1 MDSGPH
7 SLLFVHPSAE
17 ARLAAAEAFVLGHAG
32 RGEPVLVVGASRA
45 AADELVA
52 RVAIRCGGLVGV
64 SRAGIGEL
72 ATRLALPIL
81 AAKGLLPTPALGDEA
96 VAARATFES
105 VASGELTYFEPV
117 AGMPGFPRALGRT
130 LAEIRMAG
138 LGPDGLGGDE
148 AVTDLA
154 RLLDRVN
161 AERQRAGAV
170 DYAALLATAAEA
182 AGRPDSP
189 IRDVHALLLDVSASS
204 AVEARFVEALA
215 ASATSFLATIPE
227 GDARTRQALSS
238 IPVAAAEPPVPARQV
253 KPRGRRGKAGPDAE
267 PAAALE
273 RALHHLQRYLFSP
286 DAPPAG
292 AEDDSVVIFSAPG
305 EGREAVEVARRILEE
320 AARGVPFDE
329 IGVLL
334 RAPQTYLSLLE
345 HALERAGVPAWYH
358 RGTRRPD
365 PSGRAL
371 LALVACA
378 EEGLSARRF
387 AEYVSLGQVP
397 TGAAG
402 ATGRGQV
409 STGAAGAIGC
419 GQVPTGAAGAIE
431 PGQVRTGAGTPEVE
445 RREPGVGGNP
455 GAASWSPALDE
466 SVDALVPARDRVDD
480 IQPEEERRVQSAR
493 GETPRDVAGTLRAP
507 WRWEDLIVEAAVIG
521 GIDRW
526 RRRLAGLEQD
536 YAARLREVESED
548 PQSSRTRALRRDAE
562 QLRALQAFALPVLG
576 EMAAWPEEQRWGD
589 WLHAL
594 TTLAPTVLARPARV
608 LRALQELAP
617 LSAIG
622 PVTLR
627 EVREVLAP
635 RLSTLTHEP
644 PRRRFGRVF
653 VGTPHAARGRAFRV
667 VFVPGLAERMFP
679 QRIREDA
686 LLLDH
691 RREGLGAVLARQ
703 PARAADE
710 RLQLMLAA
718 GAARERLYVSYPRI
732 ELSESRP
739 RVPSFYV
746 LDIVRAIEG
755 VIPSASRVAERAYR
769 EGGSRLAWPAPDDPS
784 RAIDAFEHDLST
796 IGALLASRDPLAA
809 RGRARYLYELSPE
822 LQRSLTTRWVRWHRR
837 QWETADGLVRSVPE
851 TTAPALA
858 RHRLGARPYS
868 LTALQ
873 RFAACPYQFMLAAIY
888 RLAPLEEPAPLQKLD
903 PLTRGNLFHRI
914 QTHALRKLQS
924 MHLLPL
930 SPETLPRA
938 QKMLEWS
945 MTEVEKA
952 AYDDLAPAIERVWRD
967 EMALMGRD
975 LKIWLENL
983 AVEGAE
989 WTPERFELAFG
1000 LEDRGDRDPASSPEP
1015 ARVDGRF
1022 LLRGSIDMVERHRQ
1036 TGMLRV
1042 TDHKTGKNR
1051 TEPGTTIVS
1060 GGRVLQPVIYGLALE
1075 AMSPEN
1081 KVYSGR
1087 LSFCTAAGGFTYHEI
1102 PLLDAARRT
1111 ALQVLEIADRGIEHG
1126 LLAARP
1132 DQEACRWCDFTAV
1145 CGRDEER
1152 RTRRKDPSRFSDLD
1166 ALRELP

>member
-1 MDSGPH
+1 MLRH
-7 SLLFVHPSAE
+7 AE
-17 ARLAAAEAFVLGHAG
+17 AG
-32 RGEPVLVVGASRA
+32 RAVLVVGASRA

-52 RVAIRCGGLVGV
+52 RVAIRRGGLVGV
-64 SRAGIGEL
+64 SRAGVGEL
-72 ATRLALPIL
+72 ATRLALPLL
-81 AAKGLLPTPALGDEA
+81 AARGLLPTPALGDEA

-105 VASGELTYFEPV
+105 AASGELKYFEPV

-138 LGPDGLGGDE
+138 LGPEALGGDE

-182 AGRPDSP
+182 AGRPGSS
-189 IRDVHALLLDVSASS
+189 IRDAHVLLLDVPASS
-204 AVEARFVEALA
+204 AAEARFVEALA
-215 ASATSFLATIPE
+215 AGAQSLLATIPD
-227 GDARTRQALSS
+227 GDARTRQGLGSM
-238 IPVAAAEPPVPARQV
+238 AAAAAGQPAPAGRA
-253 KPRGRRGKAGPDAE
+253 KPAARRKKAGQEAGATGTAE
-267 PAAALE
+267 S
-273 RALHHLQRYLFSP
+273 ALHHLQRFLFSP
-286 DAPPAG
+286 EAPPAG
-292 AEDDSVVIFSAPG
+292 TEDDSVVIFSAPG

-329 IGVLL
+329 MAVLL

-345 HALERAGVPAWYH
+345 HALDRAGVPAWYH

-365 PSGRAL
+365 PAGRAL
-371 LALVACA
+371 LALIACA

-402 ATGRGQV
+402 A
-409 STGAAGAIGC
+409 IGC
-419 GQVPTGAAGAIE
+419 GQVPAGADG
-431 PGQVRTGAGTPEVE
+431 PGQVRAGAGTPGGGS
-445 RREPGVGGNP
+445 RESGVG
-455 GAASWSPALDE
+455 SWQPALDE
-466 SVDALVPARDRVDD
+466 SVDAIVPARDRVDD
-480 IQPEEERRVQSAR
+480 SQPEEERRAQSAR

-548 PQSSRTRALRRDAE
+548 PHSSRTRALRRDTG

-576 EMAAWPEEQRWGD
+576 EMAAWPGEQRWGD

-594 TTLAPTVLARPARV
+594 TTLAPTVLAQPARV
-608 LRALQELAP
+608 LRVLQELAP
-617 LSAIG
+617 LAAIG

-653 VGTPHAARGRAFRV
+653 VGTPHAARGRAFQV

-691 RREGLGAVLARQ
+691 RREELGAALARQ
-703 PARAADE
+703 PERAADE

-718 GAARERLYVSYPRI
+718 GAARERLYVSYPRL
-732 ELSESRP
+732 ELNESRP

-746 LDIVRAIEG
+746 LDIVRAVEG

-769 EGGSRLAWPAPDDPS
+769 EGGARLAWPAPDEAS

-796 IGALLASRDPLAA
+796 IGALLASRDPLAV

-822 LQRSLTTRWVRWHRR
+822 LQRSLTARWIRWHRR
-837 QWETADGLVRSVPE
+837 QWDTADGLVRSVPG

-888 RLAPLEEPAPLQKLD
+888 RLAPLEAPAPLQKLD
-903 PLTRGNLFHRI
+903 PLTRGDLFHRI

-938 QKMLEWS
+938 QKLLEWS

-967 EMALMGRD
+967 EMAAMGRD

-1000 LEDRGDRDPASSPEP
+1000 LEDRGDRDPASSPDP

-1051 TEPGTTIVS
+1051 TETGTTIVS
-1060 GGRVLQPVIYGLALE
+1060 GGRVLQPVVYGLALE

-1081 KVYSGR
+1081 RVYSGR
-1087 LSFCTAAGGFTYHEI
+1087 LSFCTAAGGFTHHEI
-1102 PLLDAARRT
+1102 PLLDVARKT
-1111 ALQVLEIADRGIEHG
+1111 ALQVLEITDRGIEQG

-1132 DQEACRWCDFTAV
+1132 DREACAWCDFTAV

-1152 RTRRKDPSRFSDLD
+1152 RTRRKDPSRFADLD
-1166 ALRELP
+1166 ALRDLP

>member
-1 MDSGPH
+1 MDPDRSPF
-7 SLLFVHPSAE
+7 SVLAHPSAAE
-17 ARLAAAEAFVLGHAG
+17 RLAAAEAFVLRHAVG
-32 RGEPVLVVGASRA
+32 GQPVIVVGASRA

-52 RVAIRCGGLVGV
+52 RVALAQGGLVGV
-64 SRAGIGEL
+64 SRAGVGEL
-72 ATRLALPIL
+72 ATRLALPVL
-81 AAKGLLPTPALGDEA
+81 ATQGLLPTPSLGDEA

-105 VASGELTYFEPV
+105 VAGGDLKYFEPV

-130 LAEIRMAG
+130 LSEIRLAG
-138 LGPDGLGGDE
+138 IEPKTLRGDE
-148 AVTDLA
+148 AVADLA
-154 RLLDRVN
+154 RLLEHAN
-161 AERQRAGAV
+161 AERRRAGAV
-170 DYAALLATAAEA
+170 DYAALLEIAAEA
-182 AGRPDSP
+182 AARPGSP
-189 IRDVHALLLDVSASS
+189 VRHAHVLLLDVSAAS
-204 AVEARFVEALA
+204 AAEARFVEALA
-215 ASATSFLATIPE
+215 SSARSVLATVPE
-227 GDARTRQALSS
+227 GDVRTRQALASM
-238 IPVAAAEPPVPARQV
+238 AATAVELSATARPGTPARSR
-253 KPRGRRGKAGPDAE
+253 KAARTNAEGPRAG
-267 PAAALE
+267 
-273 RALHHLQRYLFSP
+273 RALHHLQRHLFSP
-286 DAPPAG
+286 EAPPAG

-329 IGVLL
+329 MAVLL

-397 TGAAG
+397 PGAAG
-402 ATGRGQV
+402 AHGRGQPPA
-409 STGAAGAIGC
+409 GAAD
-419 GQVPTGAAGAIE
+419 AGAW
-431 PGQVRTGAGTPEVE
+431 Q
-445 RREPGVGGNP
+445 
-455 GAASWSPALDE
+455 PALDE
-466 SVDALVPARDRVDD
+466 SVDAVVPVRDRVDD
-480 IQPEEERRVQSAR
+480 VQPEEERRAQASR
-493 GETPRDVAGTLRAP
+493 GETAGEVAGTLRAP

-536 YAARLREVESED
+536 YIARLREMESED
-548 PQSSRTRALRRDAE
+548 PQSSRVRALRRDTE
-562 QLRALQAFALPVLG
+562 QLHALQAFALPVLG
-576 EMAAWPEEQRWGD
+576 AMAAWPEAQRWGD
-589 WLHAL
+589 WLRAL
-594 TTLAPTVLARPARV
+594 TALVPAVLAQPARV
-608 LRALQELAP
+608 LRVLQELAP
-617 LSAIG
+617 LAAIG

-635 RLSTLTHEP
+635 RLSTLTHDP

-691 RREGLGAVLARQ
+691 RREGLGGTLARQ
-703 PARAADE
+703 SARAADE

-718 GAARERLYVSYPRI
+718 GAARDRLYVSYPRI
-732 ELSESRP
+732 ELNESRP

-769 EGGSRLAWPAPDDPS
+769 DGGSRLAWPAPDEAF
-784 RAIDAFEHDLST
+784 RAVDVFEHDLST
-796 IGALLASRDPLAA
+796 LGSLLASRDPAA
-809 RGRARYLYELSPE
+809 VKGRARYLYDLSPE
-822 LQRSLTTRWVRWHRR
+822 LQRSLTTRWMRWHRR
-837 QWETADGLVRSVPE
+837 QWETADGLIRSVPE

-888 RLAPLEEPAPLQKLD
+888 RLAPLEEPAPLQRLD
-903 PLTRGNLFHRI
+903 PLTRGDLFHRI

-924 MHLLPL
+924 LHLLPL

-945 MTEVEKA
+945 VTEVEKEA
-952 AYDDLAPAIERVWRD
+952 FDDLAPAIERVWRD
-967 EMALMGRD
+967 EMTAMSRD
-975 LKIWLENL
+975 LKIWLEHL
-983 AVEGAE
+983 AAEGAE

-1000 LEDRGDRDPASSPEP
+1000 LEDRRDRDPTSSPEP
-1015 ARVDGRF
+1015 ARLDGRF
-1022 LLRGSIDMVERHRQ
+1022 LLRGSIDMTERHRQ

-1051 TEPGTTIVS
+1051 TQPGTTIVS

-1075 AMSPEN
+1075 AIAPDTR
-1081 KVYSGR
+1081 VYSGR
-1087 LSFCTAAGGFTYHEI
+1087 LSFCTSAGGFTQHEI
-1102 PLLDAARRT
+1102 PLLDVARTT
-1111 ALQVLEIADRGIEHG
+1111 ALQVLEIVDRGIEHG

-1132 DQEACRWCDFTAV
+1132 DHEACAWCDFTAV

-1152 RTRRKDPSRFSDLD
+1152 RTRRKDPARFADLD
-1166 ALRELP
+1166 AMRDLP

>member
-1 MDSGPH
+1 MPASLFSH
-7 SLLFVHPSAE
+7 SSAAERLAE
-17 ARLAAAEAFVLGHAG
+17 AEAYLARHAG
-32 RGEPVLVVGASRA
+32 DAHPVFVIGASRA

-52 RVAIRCGGLVGV
+52 RVAIARGGLVGV

-72 ATRLALPIL
+72 ATRLALPLL
-81 AAKGLLPTPALGDEA
+81 AAEGLLPTPALGDEA

-105 VASGELTYFEPV
+105 VAAGDLTYFDPV
-117 AGMPGFPRALGRT
+117 AGMPGFPRALART

-138 LGPDGLGGDE
+138 LGPGDLDGDD
-148 AVTDLA
+148 AVADLA
-154 RLLDRVN
+154 RLLEHAN
-161 AERQRAGAV
+161 TERRRAGAV
-170 DYAALLATAAEA
+170 DYATLLATAADA
-182 AGRPDSP
+182 AVAPASP
-189 IRDVHALLLDVSASS
+189 VRDAHVLLLDVPASS
-204 AVEARFVEALA
+204 AAEARFIHALSRGAKSMLATVPAGDVRTREAWASMA
-215 ASATSFLATIPE
+215 ASAEPFAPVKVAKLGQQGRGPE
-227 GDARTRQALSS
+227 ADDRKPETGDRRPETGDDQ
-238 IPVAAAEPPVPARQV
+238 PPE
-253 KPRGRRGKAGPDAE
+253 K
-267 PAAALE
+267 
-273 RALHHLQRYLFSP
+273 ALHHLQRFLFSP
-286 DAPPAG
+286 DAPPTG

-329 IGVLL
+329 MAVLL

-371 LALVACA
+371 LALIACA

-397 TGAAG
+397 AGAAASG
-402 ATGRGQV
+402 LPAEASAT
-409 STGAAGAIGC
+409 AG
-419 GQVPTGAAGAIE
+419 
-431 PGQVRTGAGTPEVE
+431 
-445 RREPGVGGNP
+445 
-455 GAASWSPALDE
+455 SWQPALDE
-466 SVDALVPARDRVDD
+466 TVDAVVPARDRVDD
-480 IQPEEERRVQSAR
+480 PQPEEERQAQAAR
-493 GETPRDVAGTLRAP
+493 GETARDVAGTLRAP

-536 YAARLREVESED
+536 YRGRLREVESED
-548 PQSSRTRALRRDAE
+548 PQSSRTRALRRDTE
-562 QLRALQAFALPVLG
+562 QLHALQAFALPVLG
-576 EMAAWPEEQRWGD
+576 EMAAWPSAQRWGD
-589 WLHAL
+589 WLRAL
-594 TTLAPTVLARPARV
+594 SALVPTVLAQPARV
-608 LRALQELAP
+608 LRVLQELAP

-653 VGTPHAARGRAFRV
+653 VGTPHAARGRVFRV

-691 RREGLGAVLARQ
+691 RREGLGDSLVRQ
-703 PARAADE
+703 PSRAADE

-718 GAARERLYVSYPRI
+718 GAARERLYVSYPRL
-732 ELSESRP
+732 ELNESRP

-769 EGGSRLAWPAPDDPS
+769 EGGSRLAWPAPDQAA

-796 IGALLASRDPLAA
+796 IGALLASHDPIAVK
-809 RGRARYLYELSPE
+809 GRARYLYELSPE
-822 LQRSLTTRWVRWHRR
+822 LQRSLTTRWMRWHRR
-837 QWETADGLVRSVPE
+837 QWETADGLVRTVPE

-858 RHRLGARPYS
+858 RQRLGARPYS

-903 PLTRGNLFHRI
+903 PLTRGDLFHRI

-930 SPETLPRA
+930 SSETLPRA

-945 MTEVEKA
+945 VTEVEKA
-952 AYDDLAPAIERVWRD
+952 AFDDLAPAIERVWRD
-967 EMALMGRD
+967 EMAAMSRD
-975 LKIWLENL
+975 LKIWLERL
-983 AVEGAE
+983 AEEGAE

-1036 TGMLRV
+1036 TKMLRV

-1051 TEPGTTIVS
+1051 TEAGTTIVA
-1060 GGRVLQPVIYGLALE
+1060 GGRVLQPVVYGLALE
-1075 AMSPEN
+1075 AFSPGDE
-1081 KVYSGR
+1081 VYSGR
-1087 LSFCTAAGGFTYHEI
+1087 LSFCTTAGGFTQHEI
-1102 PLLDAARRT
+1102 PLLEGARKT
-1111 ALQVLEIADRGIEHG
+1111 ALQVLEIVDRGVEHG

-1132 DQEACRWCDFTAV
+1132 DREACAWCDFTAV

-1152 RTRRKDPSRFSDLD
+1152 RTRKKDPARFADLD
-1166 ALRELP
+1166 ALRSLP